1 MSSYFKHHQICHSGE
16 QATHQHSDGH
26 SRKNTPRCH
35 HTLQHHKLII
45 TSQQIILHICSI
57 LANCRDSLYYM
68 REIAIHTMDY
78 VDAATTGILSPH
90 VLPVEDL
97 RKCYDTT
104 FNHAI
109 TISSEDTLH
118 FYRYLHTHILIANE
132 QFLLLIDVPLQ
143 DHAQQLEIYDIFNLV
158 IPQKNFSAYYNIN
171 NRYLGIM
178 YDETKAVEILV
189 EQFNTCQKASRQFC
203 SLNTPLQPLVNPPT
217 CIATLYTK
225 DKADIKKRCSLQI
238 RKANSVSIPTP
249 IAQMFGY

>member
-1 MSSYFKHHQICHSGE
+1 
-16 QATHQHSDGH
+16 
-26 SRKNTPRCH
+26 
-35 HTLQHHKLII
+35 
-45 TSQQIILHICSI
+45 
-57 LANCRDSLYYM
+57 M
-68 REIAIHTMDY
+68 REIAIPTMDY
-78 VDAATTGILSPH
+78 VDAATTGILTPH
-90 VLPVEDL
+90 VLTSRGSEENAMTLPSTMQL
-97 RKCYDTT
+97 P
-104 FNHAI
+104 
-109 TISSEDTLH
+109 ISSEDTLH

-249 IAQMFGY
+249 IAPNVWILT

>member
-1 MSSYFKHHQICHSGE
+1 MSPHS
-16 QATHQHSDGH
+16 T
-26 SRKNTPRCH
+26 
-35 HTLQHHKLII
+35 
-45 TSQQIILHICSI
+45 TSQVDHHFTADHTSHLLHSSKLQRFIILYERNCHTYNGLCRCSHNWNTFSSCTTSRGSEENAMT
-57 LANCRDSLYYM
+57 LPS
-68 REIAIHTMDY
+68 TMQ
-78 VDAATTGILSPH
+78 
-90 VLPVEDL
+90 LP
-97 RKCYDTT
+97 
-104 FNHAI
+104 
-109 TISSEDTLH
+109 ISSEDTLH

-249 IAQMFGY
+249 IAPNVWILT